1 MSYGI
6 EIYDEGG
13 DVTLTSDAS
22 NLLFVDSI
30 VHSGAAGAVFEY
42 PDLAGRQ
49 VFIQAV
55 PYQGFAFF
63 SISYPSGVPRITTL
77 APEWGTGMSDIRA
90 FVFAL

>member
-1 MSYGI
+1 VSYGI
-6 EIYDEGG
+6 EIYDEDGE
-13 DVTLTSDAS
+13 VTLTSEAS

-30 VHSGAAGAVFEY
+30 LHSGDAGAVFEY

-77 APEWGTGMSDIRA
+77 EPEWGTGLSQVRA